1 MKALRTKFEMCC
13 GPNYSAGFTIIEFL
27 IVTTIAG
34 IMVSI
39 AVPSFAEWIRET
51 RMIKSSSS
59 LNSALVQARNEALR
73 TQARVTLCR
82 TGNVYGNDPDCFDN
96 IIYDSDPNVAR
107 DWSYGWLIYTSTELA
122 TAYDPSLGHQLIAA
136 VEGGEPDKL
145 VTIWSNSAALNFVTY
160 GADGRLDT
168 VSPVFAVCDD
178 RNGGDTG
185 THGYRISIS
194 ATGRPV
200 VTDFEKIDPAPSCTP

>member
-1 MKALRTKFEMCC
+1 MKALGTKFEMCC
-13 GPNYSAGFTIIEFL
+13 GPNFSAGFTLIEFL

-82 TGNVYGNDPDCFDN
+82 TGNVYGNDPDCFAN
-96 IIYDSDPNVAR
+96 IIYNSEPNAAG
-107 DWSYGWLIYTSTELA
+107 DWSYGWLIYSSPTVSV
-122 TAYDPSLGHQLIAA
+122 AYDPSLTGHQLFAA

-145 VTIWSNSAALNFVTY
+145 VTIWSNAAALDFVTY

-168 VSPVFAVCDD
+168 VGSPEFAVCDD

-185 THGYRISIS
+185 THG
-194 ATGRPV
+194 
-200 VTDFEKIDPAPSCTP
+200 